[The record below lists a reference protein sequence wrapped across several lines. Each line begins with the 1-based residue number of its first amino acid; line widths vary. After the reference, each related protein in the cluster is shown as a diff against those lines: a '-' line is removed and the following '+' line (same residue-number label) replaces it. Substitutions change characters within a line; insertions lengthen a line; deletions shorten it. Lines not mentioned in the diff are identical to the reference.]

1 MSEYTLS
8 TVLSQAWACVLD
20 WWERRHSAVATFR
33 HGANPCS
40 HAACPEPVEAS
51 VRALHSFSDGG
62 SACKFAT
69 VIAFIATTWAN
80 GQDTVTEPFRI
91 SVDPDKGEF
100 CLIMVPDTQR
110 YAAYFP
116 QIFRE
121 QFVWIRDSVES
132 LNVKYVIH
140 VGDVVEEGE
149 PAEWVVADEA
159 FSLLDGIVPYMVVPG
174 NHDYDRYAFKNGIRA
189 TTEYNA
195 VFSPK
200 RFIGQRWYGGSMGV
214 TSDNSFGYFEAGD
227 QEFLVLGIEYGPS
240 DETLAWADSLIGN
253 HDQKVILVTHCYM
266 YFDDTRVGEGDLYS
280 PSSKNP
286 EWNDGEKI
294 WEKLVSNSD
303 SIFMVLSGHVKGDGT
318 GFLVSDT
325 VEGTPVVQMLA
336 NYQFLS
342 HGGQGW
348 LRILKFRPAEQ
359 LMEVYTYSP
368 WLNQWREEPDQQFT
382 QEIPAIFPHQPNPQ

>member
-1 MSEYTLS
+1 
-8 TVLSQAWACVLD
+8 
-20 WWERRHSAVATFR
+20 
-33 HGANPCS
+33 
-40 HAACPEPVEAS
+40 
-51 VRALHSFSDGG
+51 
-62 SACKFAT
+62 
-69 VIAFIATTWAN
+69 
-80 GQDTVTEPFRI
+80 
-91 SVDPDKGEF
+91 
-100 CLIMVPDTQR
+100 MVPDTQR

-121 QFVWIRDSVES
+121 QFAWIRDAVEP

-149 PAEWVVADEA
+149 AAEWVVADEA
-159 FSLLDGIVPYMVVPG
+159 FSLIDEIVPYMVVPG
-174 NHDYDRYAFKNGIRA
+174 NHDLDRDAYRNGIRA

-200 RFIGQRWYGGSMGV
+200 RFAGRRWYGGNMGV
-214 TSDNSFGYFEAGD
+214 TGDNSFGYFVAGD

-266 YFDDTRVGEGDLYS
+266 YFDDTRVGDSDLYS
-280 PSSKNP
+280 PSITNP

-294 WEKLVSNSD
+294 WEKLVSKSD
-303 SIFMVLSGHVKGDGT
+303 NIIMVLSGHVKGDGT

-325 VEGTPVVQMLA
+325 EGGTPVVQMLA

-359 LMEVYTYSP
+359 LMEVYTFSP

-382 QEIPAIFPHQPNPQ
+382 QEIPAIFPP